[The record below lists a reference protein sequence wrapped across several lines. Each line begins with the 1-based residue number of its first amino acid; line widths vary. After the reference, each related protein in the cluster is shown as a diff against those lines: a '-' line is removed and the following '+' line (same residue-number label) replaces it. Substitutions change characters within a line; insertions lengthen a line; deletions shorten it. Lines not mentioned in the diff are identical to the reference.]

1 MNGAN
6 LPKEE
11 KDLKH
16 HKTKVHHTLAHSYY
30 SYFILFLIGLSF
42 DLFFPIKISIHPA
55 ITLGVGLIIII
66 LSTFLIFWAQ
76 RTSHKLDIKNEITVE
91 TFCKGPYC
99 YTRTPTNFG
108 LFFLVLGFALV
119 INAFFLII
127 ATVVSFVFAK
137 LIFLKQQEDI
147 LVEKYGAPYIEY
159 KKKVKF

>member
-1 MNGAN
+1 MDNFGLQEDKAV
-6 LPKEE
+6 
-11 KDLKH
+11 KH

-55 ITLGVGLIIII
+55 ITLGIGMIIII

-76 RTSHKLDIKNEITVE
+76 RTSHRLDIKKEITVE

-119 INAFFLII
+119 INAFFLVI
-127 ATVVSFVFAK
+127 ATIISFVFAK
-137 LIFLKQQEDI
+137 LIFLKQQEAI
-147 LVEKYGAPYIEY
+147 LVEKYGTPYIEY